1 MEQEL
6 IKHALMRHDLMK
18 QELTKLQSVTFWSIK
33 LAEIVPDNCLTTQS
47 GPSWG
52 SKTGQK
58 KISCHPPPSHGHE
71 AVNNQSRL
79 SSDSDI

>member
-47 GPSWG
+47 GPNWG

-58 KISCHPPPSHGHE
+58 KNQLPPPPLPRPWGSE
-71 AVNNQSRL
+71 QPVQTKFW
-79 SSDSDI
+79 